1 MRGEGWEGEGLEVL
15 KSMPPPF
22 LLSQER
28 LAQIER
34 EKEEEEERKRVEAAA
49 KREEIQR
56 MEEEAEN
63 RRNMPVDDSK
73 IVEQMFGFLP
83 EGEQPAGDI
92 DQGGRGTLHTCN
104 VWTHSFPLSLHTHP
118 HTHTLPPT
126 HTHPRSLSPSS

>member
-15 KSMPPPF
+15 KSMPPPP

-56 MEEEAEN
+56 MEEEAES
-63 RRNMPVDDSK
+63 RRNMAVDESK
-73 IVEQMFGFLP
+73 IVEQMFGFLHK
-83 EGEQPAGDI
+83 GEQPAGDI
-92 DQGGRGTLHTCN
+92 DQGGRGNSHTCN
-104 VWTHSFPLSLHTHP
+104 VWTHSFTFPLHTHP

>member
-1 MRGEGWEGEGLEVL
+1 MRGKGWEGEGLEVL
-15 KSMPPPF
+15 KSMPLPP

-34 EKEEEEERKRVEAAA
+34 EKEEEKERKRVEAAA

-83 EGEQPAGDI
+83 EGEQPVGDI
-92 DQGGRGTLHTCN
+92 DQGGRGTLTHMQCMDSLIHSPPSTHTCTP
-104 VWTHSFPLSLHTHP
+104 THSPLTP
-118 HTHTLPPT
+118 
-126 HTHPRSLSPSS
+126 

>member
-1 MRGEGWEGEGLEVL
+1 M
-15 KSMPPPF
+15 
-22 LLSQER
+22 
-28 LAQIER
+28 
-34 EKEEEEERKRVEAAA
+34 RVEAAA

-92 DQGGRGTLHTCN
+92 DQSGRGTHPHMQCTHSIIPSPPHTPTHSLTPLHTY
-104 VWTHSFPLSLHTHP
+104 TS
-118 HTHTLPPT
+118 
-126 HTHPRSLSPSS
+126 

>member
-1 MRGEGWEGEGLEVL
+1 MSGEGREGEGLEVL
-15 KSMPPPF
+15 KSMPPPP

-92 DQGGRGTLHTCN
+92 DQGGRGTVTHMQCMDSLIHSLPPHTP
-104 VWTHSFPLSLHTHP
+104 THSHTPP
-118 HTHTLPPT
+118 HTYTP
-126 HTHPRSLSPSS
+126 